1 MPTDI
6 RINYTRFDGLGRP
19 FGVEGVIGTMDKHGI
34 EKAVLVPA
42 MAVDSDFRLGNKELF
57 EIIRANERLFG
68 YLVVNPSYP
77 DESIKLMRSAMVSPK
92 FLAVGFFT
100 GASRPY
106 PNLDDCADILN
117 AYRRFAKPV
126 FVQTP
131 NGEAVSAAVE
141 MAKEFPG
148 LKFVLGSMGGSE
160 WKRCIAHSRQLN
172 VLLETS
178 GSFDSEKIEEATEH
192 FGAHRLL
199 YGSNAPFSDPA
210 CELALIRSSEIE
222 EASKEKILGQ
232 NAHRWLGIDQPPD
245 EDVSAEE

>member
-1 MPTDI
+1 MSIDI
-6 RINYTRFDGLGRP
+6 RINFTRFDGLGRT
-19 FGVEGVIGTMDKHGI
+19 FGVEGVVNTMEKHDV

-57 EIIRANERLFG
+57 DVIRADERLFG

-77 DESIKLMRSAMVSPK
+77 EESIKLMRSAMGSPK
-92 FLAVGFFT
+92 FLALGCFS

-106 PNLDDCADILN
+106 PNLDDYSDILN

-126 FVQTP
+126 FVHAP
-131 NGEAVSAAVE
+131 NGEAVAAAVE
-141 MAKEFPG
+141 MAKELPALRFI
-148 LKFVLGSMGGSE
+148 LGSMGGAE

-172 VLLETS
+172 IMLETS
-178 GSFDSEKIEEATEH
+178 GSFDSEKIEEAAEH

-210 CELALIRSSEIE
+210 SETALIRSSDLSDD
-222 EASKEKILGQ
+222 AKEKILSG
-232 NAHRWLGIDQPPD
+232 NALRWLGIGQPPEDLSAD
-245 EDVSAEE
+245 EE